1 MTFHVLLTDSKK
13 PCNYLQTNNCY
24 FTNIGKIE
32 RNLIMRNFP
41 LSKDKTKVEENGIV
55 CCLHFCSIIKTAHS
69 LNFINMDHYRR
80 TY

>member
-1 MTFHVLLTDSKK
+1 MTFHVLITDSKK

-55 CCLHFCSIIKTAHS
+55 CC
-69 LNFINMDHYRR
+69 
-80 TY
+80 